1 MQNTKNKFFHL
12 VFFLIFGIYNL
23 QSQTWHIEDAAVAGE
38 KIVLA
43 GMLIGEISQLN
54 KIEKRYDSLTAIETD
69 LNEKRKLKYDFNAT
83 YITSNTFLFI
93 SSLKIKCATLPITIN
108 LHLHLNTKIKYGLR
122 KMINEITSIKADLLD
137 IENDFYL
144 ASYPL
149 SGGTGYNM
157 NAHLK
162 LLKKLIVHDE
172 AISEIIYKLDNLIVI
187 KPHFNQ

>member
-1 MQNTKNKFFHL
+1 MQKNKFVHL
-12 VFFLIFGIYNL
+12 IFFLIFSIYNM
-23 QSQTWHIEDAAVAGE
+23 QSQTWHIEDAAVAAE
-38 KIVLA
+38 KTVLA

-54 KIEKRYDSLTAIETD
+54 KIENRYERLTDIEIE
-69 LNEKRKLKYDFNAT
+69 LNKKRKLKYDFNAT

-157 NAHLK
+157 NANLK

-172 AISEIIYKLDNLIVI
+172 AINQIRYKLNNLIAI
-187 KPHFNQ
+187 KSHFTK

>member
-23 QSQTWHIEDAAVAGE
+23 QSQTWHIEDAVVAGE

-54 KIEKRYDSLTAIETD
+54 KIENRYESLTAIETD

-83 YITSNTFLFI
+83 YITASTFLFI
-93 SSLKIKCATLPITIN
+93 ASLKKKYISGLFSTN
-108 LHLHLNTKIKYGLR
+108 LVQGTYKLKYGLR
-122 KMINEITSIKADLLD
+122 KMKNDIISINEDVLD
-137 IENDFYL
+137 IEKDFYL

>member
-1 MQNTKNKFFHL
+1 MQNTKNKFVCL

-23 QSQTWHIEDAAVAGE
+23 QSQTWHIEDAVVAGE
-38 KIVLA
+38 KTVLA

-54 KIEKRYDSLTAIETD
+54 KIENRYESLTAIETK
-69 LNEKRKLKYDFNAT
+69 LAEKRKLKYDFNAT
-83 YITSNTFLFI
+83 YITASTFLFI
-93 SSLKIKCATLPITIN
+93 ASLKKILNDLPFHVSIVKS
-108 LHLHLNTKIKYGLR
+108 TKLKYGLR
-122 KMINEITSIKADLLD
+122 KMINDITSITADVQD
-137 IENDFYL
+137 IEKDFYL

-172 AISEIIYKLDNLIVI
+172 AIKEIRYKLDNLIAL
-187 KPHFNQ
+187 KQF

>member
-1 MQNTKNKFFHL
+1 MQNTKNKFVCL

-23 QSQTWHIEDAAVAGE
+23 QSQTWHIEDAVVAGE
-38 KIVLA
+38 KTVLA

-54 KIEKRYDSLTAIETD
+54 KIENRYTSLTDIETK
-69 LNEKRKLKYDFNAT
+69 LAEKRKLKYDFNAT
-83 YITSNTFLFI
+83 YITASTFLLI
-93 SSLKIKCATLPITIN
+93 ASLKTIIQYLPLTLNPVKQYE
-108 LHLHLNTKIKYGLR
+108 LKYGLR
-122 KMINEITSIKADLLD
+122 KMINDITSITADVLD
-137 IENDFYL
+137 IEKDFYL

-172 AISEIIYKLDNLIVI
+172 AIKEIRYKLDTLIAL
-187 KPHFNQ
+187 KQFLK